1 MEKVDTEVSSDISTR
16 YDKAAAQ
23 DNASSLAWEKPVPKQ
38 AQNQLS
44 YKPIPNVDTAKDVA
58 FGSVIASI
66 SRRLHKHSVRTLPP
80 SSNNCRPLSY
90 RLFSART

>member
-1 MEKVDTEVSSDISTR
+1 
-16 YDKAAAQ
+16 
-23 DNASSLAWEKPVPKQ
+23 VPKQ

-66 SRRLHKHSVRTLPP
+66 SRRLHKHPVRPFTP
-80 SSNNCRPLSY
+80 SRHYCWSISH